1 MTERTQRAGTTSPDG
16 PATTGNRN
24 VGATGGRALRPRNW
38 SPVRAVTRRLSSDGA
53 QSGEPTADRR
63 RSAVVDCALYLDGQR
78 QAGDWDYADALAAA
92 RSAEA
97 GFVWLGLHEPELAE
111 MTEIATTYGLHELAV
126 EDAVKA
132 QQRPKLERFGEVSF
146 LVLRT
151 ARYCEHTELT
161 ENSEVVETGQVMLF
175 IGPQFVV
182 SVRHGDACRLAPV
195 REELEARRELLLNGP
210 WAVAYAITDR
220 VVDLYLEVADQ
231 LEDDMDV
238 LETEVFDRQTSGRI
252 QRIYQMKRELVE
264 FKRAVMPL
272 QRPLVTLTSQMNRDV
287 PKEVRRY
294 FRDVQDHLSRTV
306 EQVNS
311 YDDLLNSILQA
322 RLAQV
327 TVDQNNDM
335 RKIAAWAAIAA
346 VWTAIAGIY
355 GMNFDFMPEL
365 RMTYGYPVV
374 LALMLSISLAL
385 YRWFRRNDWL

>member
-1 MTERTQRAGTTSPDG
+1 MTDRVQRERSTNQHAGRVLSPRAWT
-16 PATTGNRN
+16 A
-24 VGATGGRALRPRNW
+24 
-38 SPVRAVTRRLSSDGA
+38 PVRAMSRILNADGSPRIPA
-53 QSGEPTADRR
+53 PAGPGRSG
-63 RSAVVDCALYLDGQR
+63 VVDCGLYVDGERQPGQWHYANALE
-78 QAGDWDYADALAAA
+78 AA
-92 RSAEA
+92 RGERNA
-97 GFVWLGLHEPELAE
+97 FVWLGLHEPELAE
-111 MTEIATTYGLHELAV
+111 MTAIAETYGLHELAV

-132 QQRPKLERFGEVSF
+132 QQRPKLERFGEVTF

-151 ARYCEHTELT
+151 ARYCEHAELT

-175 IGPQFVV
+175 IGPNFLI

-195 REELEARRELLLNGP
+195 RADLEAKRDLLLHGP
-210 WAVAYAITDR
+210 WAVAYAVTDR

-231 LEDDMDV
+231 LEDDLDV
-238 LETEVFDRQTSGRI
+238 LEADVFDRQSSGRI

-272 QRPLVTLTSQMNRDV
+272 QRPLMTLTAQVNREV
-287 PKEVRRY
+287 PQEVRRY

-346 VWTAIAGIY
+346 VWTAFAGVY
-355 GMNFDFMPEL
+355 GMNFENMPEL
-365 RMTYGYPVV
+365 KWTYGYPGV
-374 LALMLSISLAL
+374 LALMLAISLAL
-385 YRWFRRNDWL
+385 YRWFRRNGWL

>member
-1 MTERTQRAGTTSPDG
+1 MSERIDRSRNTPLGT
-16 PATTGNRN
+16 
-24 VGATGGRALRPRNW
+24 GRVLRPRAW
-38 SPVRAVTRRLSSDGA
+38 VAPVRAMSRILNSEDSPRP
-53 QSGEPTADRR
+53 PTQTGPD
-63 RSAVVDCALYLDGQR
+63 RSAVVDCALYVEGVR
-78 QAGDWDYADALAAA
+78 QPGEWNYADALAAA
-92 RSAEA
+92 RRKPHA
-97 GFVWLGLHEPELAE
+97 FVWLGLHEPGLRE
-111 MTEIATTYGLHELAV
+111 MTAIAATYGLHELAV

-132 QQRPKLERFGEVSF
+132 EQRPKLEQFGEVSF

-161 ENSEVVETGQVMLF
+161 EKTEVVETGQVMLF
-175 IGPQFVV
+175 IGPNFLI
-182 SVRHGDACRLAPV
+182 SVRHGDACRLAAV
-195 REELEARRELLLNGP
+195 RTDLENTRDLLSHGP
-210 WAVAYAITDR
+210 WAVAYAVTDR

-231 LEDDMDV
+231 IEDDLDV
-238 LETEVFDRQTSGRI
+238 LETEVFDRQSQHPGRI

-264 FKRAVMPL
+264 FKRAVVPL
-272 QRPLVTLTSQMNRDV
+272 QRPLMTLTAQVNRDV

-355 GMNFDFMPEL
+355 GMNFENMPEL
-365 RMTYGYPVV
+365 KMTYGYPVV
-374 LALMLSISLAL
+374 LTLMLVISLTL
-385 YRWFRRNDWL
+385 YRWFRRNGWL

>member
-1 MTERTQRAGTTSPDG
+1 MTDRLARDRAAGQS
-16 PATTGNRN
+16 
-24 VGATGGRALRPRNW
+24 GGGVLRPRAW
-38 SPVRAVTRRLSSDGA
+38 AAPVRAMSRILNADGSPREPA
-53 QSGEPTADRR
+53 PTGPGRSGI
-63 RSAVVDCALYLDGQR
+63 VDCALYVDGER
-78 QAGDWDYADALAAA
+78 QQGDWQYADALAAA
-92 RSAEA
+92 RREGNA
-97 GFVWLGLHEPELAE
+97 FVWLGLHEPELDE
-111 MTEIATTYGLHELAV
+111 MTEIAATYGLHELAV

-132 QQRPKLERFGEVSF
+132 QQRPKLEHFGEVAF

-175 IGPQFVV
+175 IGPDFLV
-182 SVRHGDACRLAPV
+182 SVRHGDACRLSAV
-195 REELEARRELLLNGP
+195 RADLEAKRDLLRTGP

-220 VVDLYLEVADQ
+220 VVDLYLEVADR
-231 LEDDMDV
+231 LEDDLDV
-238 LETEVFDRQTSGRI
+238 LEADVFDRQGSGRI

-264 FKRAVMPL
+264 FKRAVVPL
-272 QRPLVTLTSQMNRDV
+272 QRPLLTLTSQVNREV

-294 FRDVQDHLSRTV
+294 FRDAQDHLSRTV

-335 RKIAAWAAIAA
+335 RKIAAWAAIGA

-355 GMNFDFMPEL
+355 GMNFKYMPEL
-365 RMTYGYPVV
+365 GWTYGYPGVW
-374 LALMLSISLAL
+374 ALMLASSFTL
-385 YRWFRRNDWL
+385 YRLFRRNGWL

>member
-1 MTERTQRAGTTSPDG
+1 M
-16 PATTGNRN
+16 
-24 VGATGGRALRPRNW
+24 
-38 SPVRAVTRRLSSDGA
+38 TRRLNSDSPQRIPAPAG
-53 QSGEPTADRR
+53 PR
-63 RSAVVDCALYLDGQR
+63 RSAVVDCALYVGGRR
-78 QAGDWDYADALAAA
+78 QPGDWRYAEALEAA
-92 RSAEA
+92 RREEN
-97 GFVWLGLHEPELAE
+97 GFVWLGLHEPELDE
-111 MTEIATTYGLHELAV
+111 MTAIAATYGLHELAV

-132 QQRPKLERFGEVSF
+132 QQRPKLEQFGEVSF

-151 ARYCEHTELT
+151 ARYCEHDELT

-175 IGPQFVV
+175 IGPNFLI

-195 REELEARRELLLNGP
+195 RADLETKQDLLLHGP
-210 WAVAYAITDR
+210 WAVAYAVTDR
-220 VVDLYLEVADQ
+220 VVDIYLEVADR
-231 LEDDMDV
+231 LEDDLDA
-238 LETEVFDRQTSGRI
+238 LETEVFDRQSSGRI

-264 FKRAVMPL
+264 FKRAVAPL
-272 QRPLVTLTSQMNRDV
+272 QRPLMTLTAQMNRDV
-287 PKEVRRY
+287 PKEIRRY

-355 GMNFDFMPEL
+355 GMNFDVMPEL

-374 LALMLSISLAL
+374 LALMLAISLAL
-385 YRWFRRNDWL
+385 YRWVRRNGWL

>member
-1 MTERTQRAGTTSPDG
+1 MTDREQRGRISSP
-16 PATTGNRN
+16 N
-24 VGATGGRALRPRNW
+24 GGRLPRPRAW
-38 SPVRAVTRRLSSDGA
+38 AAPVRAMTRILSTDGA
-53 QSGEPTADRR
+53 PRVPEPSRPGRD
-63 RSAVVDCALYLDGQR
+63 AVVDCALYVDGRR
-78 QAGDWDYADALAAA
+78 QPGDWTYAEALAAA
-92 RSAEA
+92 RREEHA
-97 GFVWLGLHEPELAE
+97 FVWLGLHQPELE
-111 MTEIATTYGLHELAV
+111 QMTAIAATYGLHELAV

-132 QQRPKLERFGEVSF
+132 AQRPKLEQFGDVSF

-151 ARYCEHTELT
+151 ARYCEHGELT
-161 ENSEVVETGQVMLF
+161 ESSEVVETGQVMLF
-175 IGPQFVV
+175 IGPNFLI

-195 REELEARRELLLNGP
+195 RADLETKQELLLHGP

-231 LEDDMDV
+231 LEDDLDL
-238 LETEVFDRQTSGRI
+238 LEAQVFDRNGSGRI
-252 QRIYQMKRELVE
+252 QKIYQMKRELVE
-264 FKRAVMPL
+264 FKRAVVPL
-272 QRPLVTLTSQMNRDV
+272 QRPLLRLTSDVNRDV
-287 PKEVRRY
+287 PKEIRRY

-355 GMNFDFMPEL
+355 GMNFRNMPEL
-365 RMTYGYPVV
+365 DTKYGYYVV
-374 LALMLSISLAL
+374 LGLIVGVCVGL
-385 YRWFRRNDWL
+385 YARFRRMGWL